1 MCYIN
6 KFDWSLDY
14 QFDYNRLLHPNHHWN
29 LTRTISLAM
38 LHQTKAQ
45 NCSEPEA
52 MLFWQLCRSEWEEF
66 GQKWI
71 KWKKIKTLRR
81 VTKRRAGGSRPDRSG
96 AAWTVV
102 QPGYSLQSR
111 QQSPR
116 LQRPRHMMPLMWGSA
131 VFLLSWADTAWRQ
144 GSEASHCM
152 EGYETNR
159 SWDPS
164 FLRKMPR
171 SRTCLVSFTEK
182 LWCCPAT
189 NHIRL
194 AWLDSQSRAVR
205 FDGLQKARGK
215 RWKHKV
221 RVFVQFT
228 CR

>member
-81 VTKRRAGGSRPDRSG
+81 VTKRRAGGSRPDRSV

-111 QQSPR
+111 QQTAKASSHDAPHVR
-116 LQRPRHMMPLMWGSA
+116 ICCFSA
-131 VFLLSWADTAWRQ
+131 QLGW
-144 GSEASHCM
+144 HCM
-152 EGYETNR
+152 TPGFR
-159 SWDPS
+159 G
-164 FLRKMPR
+164 FAL
-171 SRTCLVSFTEK
+171 
-182 LWCCPAT
+182 
-189 NHIRL
+189 HGRL
-194 AWLDSQSRAVR
+194 
-205 FDGLQKARGK
+205 
-215 RWKHKV
+215 
-221 RVFVQFT
+221 
-228 CR
+228 